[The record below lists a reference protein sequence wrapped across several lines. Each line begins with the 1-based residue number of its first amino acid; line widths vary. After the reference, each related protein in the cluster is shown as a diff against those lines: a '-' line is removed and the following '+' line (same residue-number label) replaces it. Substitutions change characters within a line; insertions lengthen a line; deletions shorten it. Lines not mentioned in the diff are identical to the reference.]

1 MPRILALIAALALL
15 LPLKAVAEVV
25 DAGPYGFKVVHEV
38 VITAER
44 AAVWQAALD
53 IGSWWSDDHTIS
65 GDARRMSIDPR
76 PQGCFCEML
85 SPTDGVVH
93 LTVTTISTNSM
104 LRLTGGL
111 GPLGVMGASGNLIWE
126 FNEADG
132 SSTRVTFTY
141 AVGGYYEGGIE
152 NMAEPVD
159 FVIGEALSRLKQHVE
174 NGGDGGD

>member
-1 MPRILALIAALALL
+1 MPRTLVLVALL
-15 LPLKAVAEVV
+15 LPLPAVAEVV
-25 DAGPYGFKVVHEV
+25 DAGPDGFKVVHEV
-38 VITAER
+38 VIDAER

-53 IGSWWSDDHTIS
+53 VGSWWSDDHTIS
-65 GDARRMSIDPR
+65 GEARRMSIDPR

-126 FNEADG
+126 FTDAEG
-132 SSTRVTFTY
+132 MTHVTFTY

-152 NMAEPVD
+152 SMAEPVD
-159 FVIGEALSRLKQHVE
+159 FVIGEALNRLKQHIE
-174 NGGDGGD
+174 SSGDGGD